1 MTATYEVGTL
11 VTARGREWVVLPQ
24 SKAPDFLVLRPLGGG
39 DDEVAG
45 VFPKLEQVTPAT
57 FEAPDPEDVGPAT
70 SAGLLR
76 TALRIGFRASAGPFR
91 SLARLAVE
99 PRAYQLV
106 PLLMALRQDTVRMLI
121 SDDVGIGKTV
131 EAGLI
136 AAELLEQ
143 GDAAGV
149 AVLCGPALAEQWQR
163 ELQFKF
169 GIHAELVL
177 PSTIRRLERGLLL
190 GETLFDRYPNIVVST
205 DFIKRPGLR
214 EQFWHGCPDL
224 LIIDEAHTCVSD
236 GTGGKSRMLRHELV
250 TGLAANENRHLVLV
264 TATPHSGKE
273 DGFRNLLGLLEPS
286 LSHVSLESVAGREL
300 LARHFV
306 QRRRRDIRKYLD
318 ESTPFPE
325 DRLTQERKYALSREY
340 KELFNDVLA
349 YARETVRDPEG
360 GKLRQ
365 RVRYWSALALLRA
378 LASSPRAA
386 AATLTTRADN
396 LDAED
401 VTEAD
406 RLGRSAVLD
415 LPDEE
420 TVESADAT
428 PGADADTSDGD
439 TPHRR
444 RLRHFAARAR
454 QLEGAGDKK
463 LRLIEQTAK
472 ELLLEGYNPVIFCR
486 FIDTAEYVAEHLSK
500 RLGNG
505 YAVAA
510 VTGTLPPD
518 ERMARIDSLTRDE
531 TKRPV
536 LVATDCLSE
545 GVNLQEHFQA
555 VVHYDLAWN
564 PTRHEQRE
572 GRVDRF
578 GQRYR
583 EVRAVT
589 IYGADNGIDGI
600 VLNVLLRKH
609 EQIRRA
615 LGISVP
621 VPDRSD
627 DVVEAILE
635 GLLLRDA
642 ASEQL
647 ALDIGLERREELHKE
662 WDSAAEKE
670 KLSRTKYAQS
680 GIQPGEVARELDE
693 IRASLGTASDV
704 RGFAEEALRALRA
717 DVTPLSD
724 GFTAATGALPAGLQD
739 ALVPGHAEPLPFRID
754 LLVKPREAYLDRTDP
769 NVAAIARYVLE
780 SALDSVT
787 PADARDRPARR
798 CGVMRTS
805 AVPRRTTLLLV
816 RFRMHLELPG
826 RDGPRQLVAEDAQVL
841 AYRGQPAAAEWLSSS
856 EVTELLA
863 AVPTGNVPPDQ
874 ARDFAERAV
883 ASLPDLFSHLSDVA
897 DELAVKLRDDH
908 IRVREAGAQRGD
920 PPPGHGPRPETRRHP
935 RRLRVPAGWCR
946 VTEFSSLK
954 IVGGLLS
961 SDVLGRVFAG
971 DSQVPGTSPESYGLE
986 RGESVRRQASR
997 SWPYLLENWQDEKK
1011 RDRWTRILLRELGF
1025 PHQMP
1030 SHIAFRA
1037 LGWDVDLDH
1046 RTPHREARAPQSV
1059 MQEQLNRDDSRL
1071 WGILCN
1077 GVTLRLLRDS
1087 ATLVGSSYVEFD
1099 LKAIFDG
1106 ETVLRL
1112 RAVVPGLPRVP
1123 LRRARA
1129 TADPNRATW
1138 SNGAPS
1144 PPPRASAPSTSSAP
1158 ASPRR
1163 SRSSAPVSSPTP
1175 ATRSSGCAS
1184 PTTSCAWT
1192 TSTARCCA
1200 WCTGSSSGSS
1210 RKTAMHC

>member
-1 MTATYEVGTL
+1 VTATYEIGTL

-45 VFPKLEQVTPAT
+45 VFPKLEQVKPAT
-57 FEAPDPEDVGPAT
+57 FAAPDPEDVGPAT

-163 ELQFKF
+163 ELQAKF

-205 DFIKRPGLR
+205 DFIKRDGLR
-214 EQFWHGCPDL
+214 QQFWRGCPDL

-250 TGLAANENRHLVLV
+250 AGLAANENRHLVLV

-300 LARHFV
+300 LARYFV

-340 KELFNDVLA
+340 KELFDNVLA

-444 RLRHFAARAR
+444 RLRKFAARAR

-463 LRLIEQTAK
+463 LQLIEQTTK
-472 ELLLEGYNPVIFCR
+472 ELLLDGYNPVIFCR
-486 FIDTAEYVAEHLSK
+486 FIDTAEYVADHLSR

-518 ERMARIDSLTRDE
+518 ERMARIDSLTGDE

-609 EQIRRA
+609 EQIRKA

-717 DVTPLSD
+717 DVTPLPD
-724 GFTAATGALPAGLQD
+724 GFTATTGALPAGLQD
-739 ALVPGHAEPLPFRID
+739 ALVPGHMEPLPFRFD
-754 LLVKPREAYLDRTDP
+754 LPVKPREAYLDRTDP

-780 SALDSVT
+780 SALDSASL
-787 PADARDRPARR
+787 PDDRDRPARR

-805 AVPRRTTLLLV
+805 AAPRRTTLLLV

-826 RDGPRQLVAEDAQVL
+826 RDEPRQLVAEDAQVL
-841 AYRGQPAAAEWLSSS
+841 AYRGQPAAAEWLSPA
-856 EVTELLA
+856 EVAGLLA

-883 ASLPDLFSHLSDVA
+883 ASLPALLPHLSDVA
-897 DELAVKLRDDH
+897 DDLAVKLRDDH
-908 IRVREAGAQRGD
+908 IRVREAGAQRGI
-920 PPPGHGPRPETRRHP
+920 RRQVTV
-935 RRLRVPAGWCR
+935 RAQEPA
-946 VTEFSSLK
+946 
-954 IVGGLLS
+954 
-961 SDVLGRVFAG
+961 DVLGVY
-971 DSQVPGTSPESYGLE
+971 VYLPG
-986 RGESVRRQASR
+986 
-997 SWPYLLENWQDEKK
+997 
-1011 RDRWTRILLRELGF
+1011 
-1025 PHQMP
+1025 
-1030 SHIAFRA
+1030 
-1037 LGWDVDLDH
+1037 
-1046 RTPHREARAPQSV
+1046 
-1059 MQEQLNRDDSRL
+1059 
-1071 WGILCN
+1071 
-1077 GVTLRLLRDS
+1077 
-1087 ATLVGSSYVEFD
+1087 
-1099 LKAIFDG
+1099 
-1106 ETVLRL
+1106 
-1112 RAVVPGLPRVP
+1112 
-1123 LRRARA
+1123 
-1129 TADPNRATW
+1129 
-1138 SNGAPS
+1138 GA
-1144 PPPRASAPSTSSAP
+1144 A
-1158 ASPRR
+1158 
-1163 SRSSAPVSSPTP
+1163 
-1175 ATRSSGCAS
+1175 
-1184 PTTSCAWT
+1184 
-1192 TSTARCCA
+1192 
-1200 WCTGSSSGSS
+1200 
-1210 RKTAMHC
+1210 